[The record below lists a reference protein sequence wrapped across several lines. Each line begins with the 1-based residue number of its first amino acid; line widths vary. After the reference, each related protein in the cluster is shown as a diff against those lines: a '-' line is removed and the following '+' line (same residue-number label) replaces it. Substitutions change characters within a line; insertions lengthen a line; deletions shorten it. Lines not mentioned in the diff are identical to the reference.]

1 MYGFFKFV
9 LLIFFHF
16 RCAKLNCKLK
26 HVKNWFSYK
35 RKCCLRNGKPL
46 SKMVVKKESLD
57 ATEME
62 INKVL
67 PTTPEAL
74 YNIPKWPNF
83 NGSNYCSNNGFW
95 GQNSNFNPIRQQL
108 NNYNTV
114 NHAPLVLLNLND
126 YFRMLNLV
134 WALFS
139 NLV

>member
-1 MYGFFKFV
+1 MYCFSNFFD
-9 LLIFFHF
+9 LFFSF

-46 SKMVVKKESLD
+46 PKIIVKKESLEV
-57 ATEME
+57 TQKE

-67 PTTPEAL
+67 PTTPKEL
-74 YNIPKWPNF
+74 DNMPIWSNF
-83 NGSNYCSNNGFW
+83 NCTNYCSNNGFW
-95 GQNSNFNPIRQQL
+95 GQNSNFNPIRQL

-114 NHAPLVLLNLND
+114 NYAPLVFLNLNE
-126 YFRMLNLV
+126 YFRVLNLV
-134 WALFS
+134 WTLS